1 MNNVNGSY
9 LRDQVVTSLCHHKRT
24 QIARHLILATLL
36 LAAPL
41 LLLTLLHLVTSNPS
55 LTYGGWSWVVRIKHH
70 FYRLWAQRCWDSLEK
85 RITKAT
91 LICILVAAE
100 GNLRNRQEY
109 LKFLSHGQD
118 QYLEMTLLK
127 EYQQSPLHQG
137 CSSTTAFIHRLVHLE
152 Q

>member
-41 LLLTLLHLVTSNPS
+41 LLLILLHLVTSNPS

-70 FYRLWAQRCWDSLEK
+70 FYRL
-85 RITKAT
+85 
-91 LICILVAAE
+91 
-100 GNLRNRQEY
+100 
-109 LKFLSHGQD
+109 
-118 QYLEMTLLK
+118 
-127 EYQQSPLHQG
+127 
-137 CSSTTAFIHRLVHLE
+137 
-152 Q
+152 